1 MSTAA
6 RNDIQLLSSK
16 NGFGYPGSKRVNV
29 AASATLIYPGDPVT
43 GALGAAVGT
52 SMATNKPVVGTDYLL
67 GIASTVSTNTA
78 SAAGYVE
85 VVPIDSGDVWL
96 ISPNDSTAFDTQA
109 EYDALVGDR
118 VLIDLTAG
126 KYTILAADGATY
138 GCVIQPLDI
147 TRYPGKVAFSFRAG
161 VSTLA

>member
-6 RNDIQLLSSK
+6 RNDIQLMSSK
-16 NGFGYPGSKRVNV
+16 NGFGYPGTKRVLV

-43 GALGAAVGT
+43 VALGAAVGT
-52 SMATNKPVVGTDYLL
+52 SMATNKPVVATDFLA
-67 GIASTVSTNTA
+67 GIAATTSTNTA

-85 VVPIDSGDVWL
+85 VVPINSGDVWL

-118 VLIDLTAG
+118 VLLDLTAS
-126 KYTILAADGATY
+126 KYTILAADGSTY

-147 TRYPGKVAFSFRAG
+147 TKYPGKVAFSFRAG
-161 VSTLA
+161 VSQLT

>member
-16 NGFGYPGSKRVNV
+16 NGTGYPGTKRVNV

-43 GALGAAVGT
+43 VALGASVGT
-52 SMATNKPVVGTDYLL
+52 SMATNKPVVATDYLA
-67 GIASTVSTNTA
+67 GIAATTSTNTA

-85 VVPIDSGDVWL
+85 VVPINSGDVWL

-118 VLIDLTAG
+118 VLLDLTSS

-147 TRYPGKVAFSFRAG
+147 TKYPGKVAFSFRSG
-161 VSTLA
+161 VSQLA